1 MIEIM
6 SLDLNVLMHRLPAT
20 DRQFAA
26 GAHIFRQGAK
36 VLVLHQIVDGSA
48 HLVRHQ
54 SNGAVLVLQRAG
66 PASILAEASMFSE
79 RYHCDAVA
87 VAATQTRAIAKPV
100 LRAALARDLDLAEA
114 WAAYLAREVQAT
126 RMRAEILSLRT
137 VAERLDSWIAARSKG
152 LPGKGEWRSLAADIG
167 VSPEA
172 LYRELARR
180 RARRASARPV
190 RSPR

>member
-6 SLDLNVLMHRLPAT
+6 SKNLGELLDRLPAT
-20 DRQFAA
+20 DRQFVA

-36 VLVLHQIVDGSA
+36 VLALHRIIDGAA

-54 SNGAVLVLQRAG
+54 PNGAVLVLQRAG

-87 VAATQTRAIAKPV
+87 VASTRTRAIAKPV
-100 LRAALARDLDLAEA
+100 LRAALARDFDLAEA

-137 VAERLDSWIAARSKG
+137 VADRLDSWIAARG
-152 LPGKGEWRSLAADIG
+152 ELPAKGEWRSLAADIG
-167 VSPEA
+167 TSPEA

-180 RARRASARPV
+180 RARHT
-190 RSPR
+190 